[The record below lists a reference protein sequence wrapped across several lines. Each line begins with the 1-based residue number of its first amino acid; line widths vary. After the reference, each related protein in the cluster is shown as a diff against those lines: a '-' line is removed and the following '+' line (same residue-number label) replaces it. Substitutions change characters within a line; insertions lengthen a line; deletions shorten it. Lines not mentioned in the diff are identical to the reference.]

1 MEVIATTALNQ
12 AILTLV
18 AAIASAAFGAALA
31 TLKKRTAQD
40 RAMSQIMKAIGRKE
54 IMDDYQSYIV
64 DGKHLTVERYEQLT
78 EIYEAYAALGGN
90 GTAKRMYEEITAKR
104 PWVVTD

>member
-1 MEVIATTALNQ
+1 MEVF
-12 AILTLV
+12 AIE
-18 AAIASAAFGAALA
+18 AAQQVIMTILCAAASAAFGAALA

-40 RAMSQIMKAIGRKE
+40 KAMGQILKAIGRKE
-54 IMDDYQSYIV
+54 IMDAYQAYIIE
-64 DGKHLTVERYEQLT
+64 GHKMTVERYEQLT

>member
-31 TLKKRTAQD
+31 TLKKRTSQD
-40 RAMSQIMKAIGRKE
+40 RAMAQILKATGRKE
-54 IMDDYQSYIV
+54 IMDAYQAYIIE
-64 DGKHLTVERYEQLT
+64 GHKMTVERYEQLT
-78 EIYEAYAALGGN
+78 EIYEAYAALDGN